1 LGTLTLSTP
10 GQNLATEDVKK
21 LIFSLTVAKL
31 FPQRDEQMGIA
42 HTPAKPVFDNLP
54 MIPW

>member
-21 LIFSLTVAKL
+21 LIFSLTVAQL
-31 FPQRDEQMGIA
+31 FPERDEQMGIA

-54 MIPW
+54 MIPR